1 MREKIHLIVIF
12 VVLLFSE
19 KGHLKEHS
27 TSVHEGKNQ
36 FKCDICTFTFT
47 KKWYLLANSVS
58 SHEGKK
64 PFWKDDICSSSW
76 TRKSNLKAV
85 HGGKKPFE
93 CDACSDTFF
102 SKISIGGVFS
112 LSSLEKEAIR
122 IDGTNRNERL
132 L

>member
-1 MREKIHLIVIF
+1 MRERSHLNVIF
-12 VVLLFSE
+12 
-19 KGHLKEHS
+19 
-27 TSVHEGKNQ
+27 
-36 FKCDICTFTFT
+36 
-47 KKWYLLANSVS
+47 AVS
-58 SHEGKK
+58 S
-64 PFWKDDICSSSW
+64 SSAQ
-76 TRKSNLKAV
+76 KSNLKAV